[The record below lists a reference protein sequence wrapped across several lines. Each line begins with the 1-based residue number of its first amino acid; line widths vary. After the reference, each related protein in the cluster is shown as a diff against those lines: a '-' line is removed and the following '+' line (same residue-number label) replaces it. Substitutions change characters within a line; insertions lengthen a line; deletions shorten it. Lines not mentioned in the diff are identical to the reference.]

1 MLIVPL
7 LAAIVG
13 LGCDNQYYDE
23 RLQMQVQ
30 QLDSDLK
37 DRWSTSGVVVLD
49 TTPNG
54 PANKAKLESG
64 ELISYVIAE
73 YPIRSTSDFNKAL
86 KSGLDE
92 DNNFILYLKD
102 KTATS
107 HLPS

>member
-1 MLIVPL
+1 MERFDKLRYLMFILPL
-7 LAAIVG
+7 LATIVG

-54 PANKAKLESG
+54 TRG
-64 ELISYVIAE
+64 
-73 YPIRSTSDFNKAL
+73 
-86 KSGLDE
+86 
-92 DNNFILYLKD
+92 
-102 KTATS
+102 
-107 HLPS
+107 